1 VFFVANVFLVAK
13 LPSLAPF
20 EAKFFFRVKNC
31 VGSLVTR
38 VFLVSKVSCD
48 DKISLEDKVT

>member
-38 VFLVSKVSCD
+38 VFLVFKVSCD